1 VVGGVGVGG
10 VSLPAKTIHGLLG
23 VKANGDDG
31 FGFQHD
37 QTNPLPHKFVLMDEA
52 SMKDVPLFAATLQAR
67 SIGTHYLILGDP
79 NQLAPVG
86 HGAPLRDLLRCPDS
100 VPAGT
105 LSEIRRNS
113 GRGVQVCAAIRDKK
127 PWTCSPRL
135 DLENGENL
143 LLVDAANPAA
153 QIEALER
160 MIRSFRDK
168 PRGERKYDPI
178 WDVQVICAVNKKGEL
193 SRKILNELLQ
203 RLLNPD
209 GATIEKCPFRIRDKI
224 VNTRNGLLK
233 SADPYADAAVCD
245 QDGKVYVAN
254 GEQAEVINVEPGVIT
269 AKLTSPPRTVLIY
282 RRGKSE
288 SQEQAEEAAGGE
300 DAGEENAGDESEGKT
315 ATATGCS
322 WDLGYAISAH
332 KSQGSEWPVVIVML
346 DTDNS
351 ARRVCS
357 RQWIYTA
364 ISRFKDFALL
374 VGMKKTADAMCGRD
388 ALFARK
394 TFLKERIE
402 ELKKETDD
410 AERPREPLLLGFDA
424 EPAAEVAFDFDDI
437 LEGVL

>member
-1 VVGGVGVGG
+1 MWPHPDELDGLSDHQREQYQLATRGVIAILSGSPGCGKTFVAAAVIKAIMRLYPQALVKAAGPTGKSAVRLTESLEKCG
-10 VSLPAKTIHGLLG
+10 VSLTATTVHSLLG
-23 VKANGDDG
+23 VKSNDDDG
-31 FGFQHD
+31 FGFQHNS
-37 QTNPLPHKFVLMDEA
+37 TNPLELKFLLIDEF
-52 SMKDVPLFAATLQAR
+52 SMCDVPLVASLLEAR
-67 SIGTHYLILGDP
+67 PMGGHYLILGDP

-86 HGAPLRDLLRCPDS
+86 HGAPLRDMLRCPDS
-100 VPAGT
+100 IPSGT

-127 PWTCSPRL
+127 PWTCSPKL
-135 DLENGENL
+135 DIENGENL

-160 MIRSFRDK
+160 LIRSFRDK

-269 AKLTSPPRTVLIY
+269 AKLTT
-282 RRGKSE
+282 
-288 SQEQAEEAAGGE
+288 
-300 DAGEENAGDESEGKT
+300 
-315 ATATGCS
+315 
-322 WDLGYAISAH
+322 
-332 KSQGSEWPVVIVML
+332 
-346 DTDNS
+346 
-351 ARRVCS
+351 
-357 RQWIYTA
+357 
-364 ISRFKDFALL
+364 
-374 VGMKKTADAMCGRD
+374 
-388 ALFARK
+388 
-394 TFLKERIE
+394 
-402 ELKKETDD
+402 
-410 AERPREPLLLGFDA
+410 
-424 EPAAEVAFDFDDI
+424 
-437 LEGVL
+437 